1 MVLLAGEMVP
11 SPTRPKEDTM
21 TSTESHILVAEAPT
35 WKTLPLTF
43 ADDQDADISI
53 TSWMFNDPQCDLAT
67 YLASEEEVD
76 EVDEAI
82 ARTLIDM
89 LTRAAARAPL
99 SKEDYDLLEASN
111 ITLRTIKPHITP
123 NTRLRYWH
131 MYDGMQ
137 EETVAEY
144 LKPDWHYIEAIS
156 NLADRKGV
164 CVPYG
169 LDNMLTVI
177 NIACEGQQDH
187 SDLIH
192 MIGGT
197 TRVDILPS

>member
-1 MVLLAGEMVP
+1 MILLAGETVP
-11 SPTRPKEDTM
+11 SPTRPKEDTVP
-21 TSTESHILVAEAPT
+21 TNNSRILVAEAPT

-53 TSWMFNDPQCDLAT
+53 TSWMFNDPQCDLTT

-76 EVDEAI
+76 EIDEAT
-82 ARTLIDM
+82 ARSIINT
-89 LTRAAARAPL
+89 LTRAAAGATL
-99 SKEDYDLLEASN
+99 NKEDHALLEASN
-111 ITLRTIKPHITP
+111 ITLRTVKCHITP

-144 LKPDWHYIEAIS
+144 LKPDGCNIEAIS
-156 NLADRKGV
+156 TLAERTDV
-164 CVPYG
+164 SVPYG
-169 LDNMLTVI
+169 LDNMLTII

-187 SDLIH
+187 SNLIY

-197 TRVDILPS
+197 TRVDILPD

>member
-1 MVLLAGEMVP
+1 
-11 SPTRPKEDTM
+11 M
-21 TSTESHILVAEAPT
+21 TITDSHILVAEAPT

-43 ADDQDADISI
+43 IDDQDADIPI
-53 TSWMFNDPQCDLAT
+53 TSWMFNDPQCDLTT
-67 YLASEEEVD
+67 YLASEEEVG
-76 EVDEAI
+76 EVDEAT
-82 ARTLIDM
+82 ARNIINT
-89 LTRAAARAPL
+89 LTRAAAGATL
-99 SKEDYDLLEASN
+99 NKEDRALLEASN
-111 ITLRTIKPHITP
+111 ITLRTVKCHIAP

-137 EETVAEY
+137 EETIAEY

-156 NLADRKGV
+156 NLAERTDV
-164 CVPYG
+164 SVPYG
-169 LDNMLTVI
+169 LDNMLTII

-197 TRVDILPS
+197 TRVDILPN

>member
-1 MVLLAGEMVP
+1 
-11 SPTRPKEDTM
+11 M
-21 TSTESHILVAEAPT
+21 TVADSHILVAEAPT

-76 EVDEAI
+76 EVDE
-82 ARTLIDM
+82 
-89 LTRAAARAPL
+89 AAARAPL

-156 NLADRKGV
+156 NLADRTDV
-164 CVPYG
+164 SVPYG
-169 LDNMLTVI
+169 LDNMLTII

-187 SDLIH
+187 SDLIY